1 MFAPANNIF
10 KAENTDLL
18 TGMTL
23 VAACVEMVQN
33 FRTEEK
39 CCDIWDEVVTEI
51 DAHSSRTRRNN
62 TLLQDWV
69 VEETT
74 GDNEINEDEMRRLF
88 YSTLDQVINEI
99 NVRFSHQNAKLY
111 AAVFALQHENSNFL
125 DVKMVQPFT
134 DLANRRSV
142 EAKFDVA
149 KTYFAK
155 LNGDEKIKPPTTK
168 FISEHREALKAMP
181 TVHLALKLGVTLG
194 AFTAKCE
201 NSFYVLKTIM
211 RDRRQSMKHA
221 HKVHLVQ
228 LGFESD

>member
-69 VEETT
+69 VEKTT
-74 GDNEINEDEMRRLF
+74 GDNEINEDEMRKLF

-99 NVRFSHQNAKLY
+99 NVRFSHQNTKLY
-111 AAVFALQHENSNFL
+111 AAASAVQHENSNFL
-125 DVKMVQPFT
+125 DVKMVQPLT
-134 DLANRRSV
+134 DLANRTSV

-149 KTYFAK
+149 KTYLIRSKSF
-155 LNGDEKIKPPTTK
+155 DTQEV
-168 FISEHREALKAMP
+168 REIGLKEAGESRGFPILCMGIMED
-181 TVHLALKLGVTLG
+181 VFQIEGKE
-194 AFTAKCE
+194 CE
-201 NSFYVLKTIM
+201 DQ
-211 RDRRQSMKHA
+211 DR
-221 HKVHLVQ
+221 L
-228 LGFESD
+228 